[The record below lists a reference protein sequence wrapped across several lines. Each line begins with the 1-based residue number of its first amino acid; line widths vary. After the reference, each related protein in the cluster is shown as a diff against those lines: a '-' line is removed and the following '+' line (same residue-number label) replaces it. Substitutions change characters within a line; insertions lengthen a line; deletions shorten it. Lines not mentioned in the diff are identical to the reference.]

1 MAHRRTE
8 SPSPSV
14 EEGSTGRR
22 DALEGGFGLTDAII
36 PVGHKPIVSRSAI
49 ATGVLELSSDS
60 VDAIRNGLITK
71 GDVLEAS
78 MVAAIQAV
86 KETPRSIPHCHIIP
100 IEGCSVTWDWEG
112 NDLRCTVS
120 VSAHWK
126 TGVEMEALCGV
137 STGLLCAWDMVKSL
151 EKDSGGQYPS
161 TRIRDIRV
169 LEKRKSEAQD

>member
-1 MAHRRTE
+1 M
-8 SPSPSV
+8 
-14 EEGSTGRR
+14 
-22 DALEGGFGLTDAII
+22 TDAMV
-36 PVGHKPIVSRSAI
+36 PVGHKPIVARFAV
-49 ATGVLELSSDS
+49 ATGILELSPDS
-60 VDAIRNGLITK
+60 ADAIRNGLVPK

-100 IEGCSVTWDWEG
+100 IEGCSVTWDWEE
-112 NDLRCTVS
+112 DALRCTVS

-151 EKDSGGQYPS
+151 EKDARGQYPN
-161 TRIRDIRV
+161 TRIRDIQV
-169 LEKRKSEAQD
+169 LEKRKDEAQD